1 MPLLPWA
8 AALATA
14 LAVTLVGCTAQQP
27 ASTNQAASAKK
38 EPIKIGMI
46 VSLKGSY
53 AGLGDP
59 EKKTMEMEVKRIND
73 AGGVNGRPVEV
84 IYEDDGTDNT
94 MAVTAA
100 TKLIEQDKVIAIIGS
115 TGTGQSMAIRDLIDR
130 AGIAQVSMA
139 GGNAITGSFD
149 PLVFQTPWSN
159 ALVVPFEFEY
169 MKNHGIKKIG
179 VISDSGGF
187 GKDGIVDPDDNVP
200 DNGFLSLNCG
210 TPTAVALSSLQAR
223 PTTTSPV
230 VPVALVGASAAA
242 LIGVVTLI
250 RRNRKKTA

>member
-1 MPLLPWA
+1 MRGRVLGLSMA
-8 AALATA
+8 VLEAALATA

-100 TKLIEQDKVIAIIGS
+100 TKLIEQDKVIAII
-115 TGTGQSMAIRDLIDR
+115 D
-130 AGIAQVSMA
+130 
-139 GGNAITGSFD
+139 
-149 PLVFQTPWSN
+149 
-159 ALVVPFEFEY
+159 
-169 MKNHGIKKIG
+169 NHGG
-179 VISDSGGF
+179 DAS
-187 GKDGIVDPDDNVP
+187 NE
-200 DNGFLSLNCG
+200 
-210 TPTAVALSSLQAR
+210 
-223 PTTTSPV
+223 V
-230 VPVALVGASAAA
+230 V
-242 LIGVVTLI
+242 
-250 RRNRKKTA
+250 RNRQIDDLRQ